1 MSIGETVQLSL
12 VATFSDGSTRTVDPV
27 MADWD
32 SSDPAVATVTDG
44 VVTAV
49 RAGQTT
55 ITATYQEHM
64 DDLAISVRIS
74 SQSQGSVRVLY
85 VAPAN
90 REFRADYSDGI
101 ASAIVNVQSWFRQQ
115 LDGLT
120 FAICSVTPEWCQLPR
135 DEGYYSRGNARAK
148 VLRDVQSCA
157 PVRENTTRF
166 TWVLYVDVAED
177 CGEPHELGAGWAG
190 LAMVPR
196 WDLEGLVNPGPVYYC
211 GEGPYPGTLGRW
223 RGGLAHELAHAF
235 FVPHPPGCE
244 EGLPTCDERALMW
257 IGYDTRGTASGASSE
272 PGHLPVHRIRVAG

>member
-1 MSIGETVQLSL
+1 MLLGPGGSCDVPGGDRFEVLE
-12 VATFSDGSTRTVDPV
+12 DGR
-27 MADWD
+27 
-32 SSDPAVATVTDG
+32 G
-44 VVTAV
+44 
-49 RAGQTT
+49 RYGF
-55 ITATYQEHM
+55 ITAGTGITINQFSASRISGTDNWRIESLPQEHM
-64 DDLAISVRIS
+64 DDLAISVRVS
-74 SQSQGSVRVLY
+74 SRSQGSVRVLY

-101 ASAIVNVQSWFRQQ
+101 ASAIVDVQSWFRQQ

-120 FAICSVTPEWCQLPR
+120 FAIYSVTPEWCQLPR
-135 DEGYYSRGNARAK
+135 DEGYYSRGNAWAK

-177 CGEPHELGAGWAG
+177 CGEPHELGASWAG
-190 LAMVPR
+190 LAIVPR

-211 GEGPYPGTLGRW
+211 GEGPHPGTLGRW

-257 IGYDTRGTASGASSE
+257 IGYENYPNTYLRDDEKAVLRQSPFFG
-272 PGHLPVHRIRVAG
+272 LN